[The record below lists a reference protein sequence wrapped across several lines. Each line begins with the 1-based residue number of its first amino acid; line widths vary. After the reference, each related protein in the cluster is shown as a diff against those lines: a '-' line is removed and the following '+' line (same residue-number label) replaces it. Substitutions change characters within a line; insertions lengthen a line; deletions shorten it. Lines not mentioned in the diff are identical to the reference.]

1 MFGYVKKK
9 YYLVR
14 YQVILKGVD
23 VYRDG
28 QSYIEAKNKKQAL
41 DIFFRKNTL
50 REQENIKIISID
62 KLELLEDTHPYVFY
76 EMYYRKR
83 QADFKQRGESL

>member
-28 QSYIEAKNKKQAL
+28 QSY
-41 DIFFRKNTL
+41 
-50 REQENIKIISID
+50 
-62 KLELLEDTHPYVFY
+62 LEDTHPYVFY